1 MDAFPKDKKPGRVI
15 LRKRKSFF
23 FKSIISVLLDDLQM
37 LSLSASDQLEGFL
50 NRSPEITLIPDSHN

>member
-1 MDAFPKDKKPGRVI
+1 M
-15 LRKRKSFF
+15 
-23 FKSIISVLLDDLQM
+23 LDDMQGSM